1 MSVDSACA
9 INLCLIE
16 RVGDR
21 ERYHYLRG
29 GGGLDV
35 GSDSFFFLEL
45 SGCYLKIPSPLRSE
59 IGVSYFK
66 IK

>member
-1 MSVDSACA
+1 MSVDSACV

-21 ERYHYLRG
+21 ERYHYLGG

-35 GSDSFFFLEL
+35 GSDSFFFLNCQ
-45 SGCYLKIPSPLRSE
+45 GAT
-59 IGVSYFK
+59 
-66 IK
+66 